1 MAQIPRQS
9 IDELIAKYE
18 LHPTLFDVYV
28 EGDFD
33 RDFIFQYLDATGRRA
48 DVSVY
53 AIDAIE
59 VPAEM
64 VTAAGLGAG
73 SNKSR
78 VLALARILA
87 ARLQYRPKNI
97 VCIADAD
104 LDRLFGSLRV
114 WDLVTHTDFTCME
127 MYVLTEQSL
136 RKFLHFTCKL
146 SEAAATE
153 FVALASRILPTQFCM
168 RAVVEALGLG
178 VPTPALGAGLTSK
191 RDLSTFSDDRYLES
205 FLQTNGLT
213 KRRDEIETL
222 LGDLHGRLDKD
233 LRHKANGHDFVDL
246 LFEFSWLR
254 GGVRLHSKERDVTQ
268 FGARLVASGL
278 DFQELSSRP
287 LFSKLHPP
295 AVTPDL
301 PPTGVPVSG

>member
-18 LHPTLFDVYV
+18 LHPNLFDVFV

-33 RDFIFQYLDATGRRA
+33 RDFICQYLDATGRRA

-53 AIDAIE
+53 AIDTID
-59 VPAEM
+59 VPAEL
-64 VTAAGLGAG
+64 VGAAGLGPG

-78 VLALARILA
+78 VLALAHMLA
-87 ARLQYRPKNI
+87 QKPHLRRPNI

-104 LDRLFGSLRV
+104 LDRLFGSLRA

-127 MYVLTEQSL
+127 MYSLTEQSL
-136 RKFLHFTCKL
+136 RRFLHFTCNL
-146 SEAAATE
+146 GEGAATE
-153 FVALASRILPTQFCM
+153 FIALASRILPTQFCM
-168 RAVVEALGLG
+168 RAIVEALGLG
-178 VPTPALGAGLTSK
+178 VPTPALGAGLISK
-191 RDLSTFSDDRYLES
+191 RDLSSFSDDRYLDS
-205 FLQTNGLT
+205 FLRSNGLAT
-213 KRRDEIETL
+213 RREEVETL
-222 LGDLHGRLDKD
+222 LRDIRGRLDRD

-254 GGVRLHSKERDVTQ
+254 GGVKLHSKDRDVIQ

-278 DFQELSSRP
+278 DFRELASQP
-287 LFSKLHPP
+287 LFSRLGPIE
-295 AVTPDL
+295 AA
-301 PPTGVPVSG
+301 